1 MSISLSTAAVCFIAC
16 HGGPADHF
24 STFAEDLIKKGYKV
38 EIYATGPALKKF
50 QDRHLEIVKPFSLEN
65 ISEEA
70 AAVELAQKCGNAKV
84 IVTDVGHVF
93 DVTLQKT
100 LASHA
105 PKALRL
111 AYYDNPEPY
120 VPGGYSSVAAKV
132 MMAAQG
138 VLFANGNLS
147 KTPIYQAP
155 TEEIPLALE
164 KRMGIGYYP
173 VNQAEKIAKR
183 RAVDQAQIRAQL
195 FAKHSLVDRG
205 QKVLVYAGGN
215 NDEYFS
221 KALPAFLRFIEEA
234 SQLQDLSNV
243 VVLLQQHPGA
253 KEKNLDVNLV
263 KQWMGQHIQGG
274 IPQILISEMSSD
286 EAQVVAD
293 AMLYYQTSMG
303 PQFVLAG
310 IPTMQVGHNTYEDI
324 LVRNRLCPSVTDSVG
339 FVNAFTHLQER
350 VGVDSGHEAIY
361 QGLGITSHWAKQL
374 EDAINHF
381 KPVDEI
387 AHEEE
392 VARQPAKKERT
403 SMRSYLLGAS
413 IALAVGYCAIRL
425 FKRIG
430 AAKA

>member
-1 MSISLSTAAVCFIAC
+1 
-16 HGGPADHF
+16 
-24 STFAEDLIKKGYKV
+24 
-38 EIYATGPALKKF
+38 
-50 QDRHLEIVKPFSLEN
+50 
-65 ISEEA
+65 
-70 AAVELAQKCGNAKV
+70 
-84 IVTDVGHVF
+84 
-93 DVTLQKT
+93 
-100 LASHA
+100 
-105 PKALRL
+105 
-111 AYYDNPEPY
+111 
-120 VPGGYSSVAAKV
+120 
-132 MMAAQG
+132 MAAQG

-155 TEEIPLALE
+155 TEEIPLAPE

-173 VNQAEKIAKR
+173 VSQAEKIAKR
-183 RAVDQAQIRAQL
+183 RTVDQSQIRAEL
-195 FAKHSLVDRG
+195 FAKYSLIDQG

-234 SQLQDLSNV
+234 SQSQDLSNF

-253 KEKNLDVNLV
+253 KEKNLDVNLI
-263 KQWMGQHIQGG
+263 KQWMGQHVQGG

-324 LVRNRLCPSVTDSVG
+324 LVKNRLCASVTDSAG
-339 FVNAFTHLQER
+339 FVNALTHLQER
-350 VGVDSGHEAIY
+350 VGIDSGHKAIY
-361 QGLGITSHWAKQL
+361 QGLEITPHWAKQL
-374 EDAINHF
+374 EDSINHF
-381 KPVDEI
+381 KPVDETV
-387 AHEEE
+387 HEEE
-392 VARQPAKKERT
+392 VAHKPVQKERT
-403 SMRSYLLGAS
+403 SMRSYLLVVGS
-413 IALAVGYCAIRL
+413 ALAVGYCAIRL